1 MAAYT
6 VTWTIDVEVDGD
18 HKDAAQFVADSYFQ
32 ARIASG
38 EQDSACSFVVVDET
52 DQHQVDIDLADPKES
67 GSWPSLALSVAV
79 RSRPN
84 VRRAVRPGT
93 PCLPARTVRLCS

>member
-1 MAAYT
+1 MLYFTLKGKISSLKQTNEELHIAAYT
-6 VTWTIDVEVDGD
+6 VIWTIDVEVDGD

-52 DQHQVDIDLADPKES
+52 DQHQVDIDLAD
-67 GSWPSLALSVAV
+67 SLSDLD
-79 RSRPN
+79 
-84 VRRAVRPGT
+84 GDDT
-93 PCLPARTVRLCS
+93 E